1 MGVAKNGGGKGY
13 FITLNNILVPMNNVF
28 APMVGVKMGCHFNN
42 SIFFI
47 KKYN

>member
-1 MGVAKNGGGKGY
+1 MGVKCH
-13 FITLNNILVPMNNVF
+13 FTILNSVLTFMNSIF
-28 APMVGVKMGCHFNN
+28 APMAGVKMGCHFNN